1 MYVVLIEI
9 KMFSK
14 VKKKIITLRVCVMK
28 CVFVFDEKKNMN
40 MNFCNLFFL
49 ELYIII
55 KKER

>member
-1 MYVVLIEI
+1 MLIEI

-14 VKKKIITLRVCVMK
+14 VKKKIIMLRVCVMK

>member
-1 MYVVLIEI
+1 
-9 KMFSK
+9 
-14 VKKKIITLRVCVMK
+14 MK
-28 CVFVFDEKKNMN
+28 CVFVFDEKKIMN